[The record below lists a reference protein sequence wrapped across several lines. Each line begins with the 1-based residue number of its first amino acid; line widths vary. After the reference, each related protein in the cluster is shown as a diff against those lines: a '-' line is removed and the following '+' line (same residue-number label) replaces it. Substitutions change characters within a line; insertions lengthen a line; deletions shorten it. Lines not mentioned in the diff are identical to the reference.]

1 MALTIYDI
9 SKQAG
14 VSIATVSR
22 VLNGNTN
29 VKASTREKVMKV
41 IEEND
46 YAPNAFARG
55 MGLRSLHTIG
65 LLCADSSDI
74 FLAKAVYYI
83 EQELQAN
90 GYESLLCC
98 TGYDLDVKKKYL
110 NLIMSKKVDALVLV
124 GSNFV
129 GINPEDNEYIR
140 EAAQQVPVMLLN
152 AHYDCDN
159 VYGILSDDYRSMF
172 EVTTNMINSG
182 LKDIL
187 YIYHSETFSSNK
199 KRTGY
204 SDAMKNGCDNS
215 NDGMIYK
222 YDGDIYDTDAV
233 AAFIENIAKT
243 THFSAVLASEDAL
256 AIGALKYAYN
266 NNISVPNELTIVG
279 HNNSLLCTCANP
291 ALTSIDNR
299 LETVSLQLVKTLM
312 NVLAGEEMPKRTVYP
327 GTLVKRET
335 SLF

>member
-1 MALTIYDI
+1 MPLTIYDI
-9 SKQAG
+9 SEQAG

-22 VLNGNTN
+22 VLNGNAN

-55 MGLRSLHTIG
+55 MGLRSMHTVG

-129 GINPEDNEYIR
+129 GIDPKDNEYIR
-140 EAAQQVPVMLLN
+140 EAAKQVPVMLLN
-152 AHYDCDN
+152 AHYDCEN
-159 VYGILSDDYRSMF
+159 VYGILSDDYKSMF
-172 EVTTNMINSG
+172 DTTTDMINSG

-204 SDAMKNGCDNS
+204 SDAMK
-215 NDGMIYK
+215 DGSGNTNMVYR
-222 YDGDIYDTDAV
+222 YDGDIYDTDTV
-233 AAFIENIAKT
+233 AAFIESIAKT
-243 THFSAVLASEDAL
+243 IHFDAVLASEDAL
-256 AIGALKYAYN
+256 AVGALKYAYN
-266 NNISVPNELTIVG
+266 NNIRVPDELTIVG

-291 ALTSIDNR
+291 ALTSIDNK

-312 NVLAGEEMPKRTVYP
+312 NVLSGEDMPKRTVYP